1 MKDAIW
7 IDAERARV
15 LKEDAEYENSK
26 FKYMSSRFESLEM
39 LLMDIREV
47 SRNSNYYVKI
57 AAMKGGKK
65 MPKIE
70 YYDNEHLPSVIVEN
84 ERKRKEEEERRKRED
99 PDGSLTEEE
108 KKKKHDAW
116 FKRMYDTMKRVKELR
131 EKQNGEGELGHF
143 YDGENGGAKTE
154 AEKPK

>member
-1 MKDAIW
+1 
-7 IDAERARV
+7 
-15 LKEDAEYENSK
+15 
-26 FKYMSSRFESLEM
+26 M

-47 SRNSNYYVKI
+47 ERNTNYYVKI
-57 AAMKGGKK
+57 AAMKGGKR

-84 ERKRKEEEERRKRED
+84 ERKRKEEEERKKRED

-108 KKKKHDAW
+108 KKNQYDRW

-131 EKQNGEGELGHF
+131 EQQQGKLKLGHF
-143 YDGENGGAKTE
+143 DDGPNAKKQDDTGKGEPKTE
-154 AEKPK
+154 TNEQT